1 MAQLIRTQ
9 HYTSLS
15 IKSMR
20 SFSISNI
27 MENLDHFN
35 FEALTGVAL
44 SMFLNLVFI
53 FQNKVYC

>member
-9 HYTSLS
+9 HSTLLS

-27 MENLDHFN
+27 MEDLALFN
-35 FEALTGVAL
+35 FEALTGVTL
-44 SMFLNLVFI
+44 
-53 FQNKVYC
+53 